1 MTDLVATLQR
11 EPGDDQGTPGVL
23 VASGLAWNTLEL
35 PWRQNRRKLSCVPAG
50 RYRCVWVRSPRFGW
64 VYHVTGVPERTAIL
78 IHGGNLA
85 GDATAGWKTHVQGCI
100 LLGERRGRL
109 GGQRAV
115 LVSQPAVRRF
125 GSHMG
130 GRPFFLEILDA

>member
-1 MTDLVATLQR
+1 MGELVATLQR
-11 EPGDDQGTPGVL
+11 EPYDDDGTPGVL
-23 VASGLAWNTLEL
+23 VAEGRAWNTLEL
-35 PWRQNRRKLSCVPAG
+35 PWRDNRRKLSCIPAG

-64 VYHVTGVPERTAIL
+64 VYHVTGVPDRTAIL

-85 GDATAGWKTHVQGCI
+85 GDATKGRRTHVQGCI

-115 LVSQPAVRRF
+115 LVSQPALRRF
-125 GSHMG
+125 HATMG
-130 GRPFFLEILDA
+130 QRPFFLEILDA